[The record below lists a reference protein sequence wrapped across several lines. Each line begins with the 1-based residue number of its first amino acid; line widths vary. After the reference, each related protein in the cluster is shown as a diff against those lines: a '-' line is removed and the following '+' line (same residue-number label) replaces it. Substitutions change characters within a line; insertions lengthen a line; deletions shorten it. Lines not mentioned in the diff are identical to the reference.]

1 VKETLTQAAAKLDD
15 KEKEKFT
22 EALTALRAP
31 SEEQL
36 AWLRHVAA
44 VQTLPE
50 SVKILDLSDILIC
63 HPDTGAKIFLE
74 GFKFPAARFN
84 GSVFVGGASFFV
96 ATFTSEASFLR
107 ATFAGEAYFEG
118 ATFTSEAKFLRAMF
132 TGEADFRKATFTGEA
147 KFWRATF
154 KGETYF
160 WQATFMGKVNFK
172 WATFTGEA
180 YFMKATF
187 MSEASFL
194 RATFAGKAYFPQAT
208 FTGEANFWQTTFER
222 VAYFLKATFERE
234 ADFQQTEFLGMTIFR
249 EAKFTGVAT
258 FHAARFGKTVSFRES
273 KWNAVPDFKGTAWKD
288 GVAVDDFE
296 QLQTKLNKGELDWR
310 QQSTSDPASRLQA
323 LRKMARDADDRPRE
337 LDYFAL
343 ELQARYQGKE
353 LGAGAKRRLV
363 GLYRVLSDY
372 GRGILRPF
380 LWLVG
385 LWELSAVVYWVLADG
400 GWRVWDNALLL
411 SAVNA
416 LPTLGAGSAARES
429 SLEALYGS
437 DIPNL
442 VHVIA
447 VVEGVIGLILLFL
460 IALGLRNRFRL

>member
-1 VKETLTQAAAKLDD
+1 
-15 KEKEKFT
+15 
-22 EALTALRAP
+22 
-31 SEEQL
+31 
-36 AWLRHVAA
+36 
-44 VQTLPE
+44 
-50 SVKILDLSDILIC
+50 
-63 HPDTGAKIFLE
+63 
-74 GFKFPAARFN
+74 
-84 GSVFVGGASFFV
+84 
-96 ATFTSEASFLR
+96 
-107 ATFAGEAYFEG
+107 
-118 ATFTSEAKFLRAMF
+118 
-132 TGEADFRKATFTGEA
+132 
-147 KFWRATF
+147 
-154 KGETYF
+154 
-160 WQATFMGKVNFK
+160 
-172 WATFTGEA
+172 
-180 YFMKATF
+180 
-187 MSEASFL
+187 
-194 RATFAGKAYFPQAT
+194 
-208 FTGEANFWQTTFER
+208 
-222 VAYFLKATFERE
+222 
-234 ADFQQTEFLGMTIFR
+234 
-249 EAKFTGVAT
+249 
-258 FHAARFGKTVSFRES
+258 
-273 KWNAVPDFKGTAWKD
+273 
-288 GVAVDDFE
+288 
-296 QLQTKLNKGELDWR
+296 
-310 QQSTSDPASRLQA
+310 
-323 LRKMARDADDRPRE
+323 